1 MLVYNSVEHSNN
13 YSKTLGSLWQY
24 YRDGP
29 ALTDAGAIANF
40 RAAKNSALF
49 KFTQKLTDKTANVG
63 TKKC

>member
-1 MLVYNSVEHSNN
+1 MLIYNSVEHSNN

-29 ALTDAGAIANF
+29 ALIDAGAIANF
-40 RAAKNSALF
+40 CAAKNSASF
-49 KFTQKLTDKTANVG
+49 KFKQKLTDKTADVG